1 MWLLNGLL
9 ERHVFKQVHLWVT
22 VDLQGGQTEYSKI
35 ISIAG
40 AKLWLIW
47 PMIWVLSGALWRLY
61 ICQLPLKEIFSRSN
75 PQSYCHSRPPRFIGI
90 SIWPVAF
97 AGNELKWSN
106 ETHEYPLW
114 AGSPM
119 KLLVYQQYLFTRS
132 SIWPNGRCSIIVYT
146 EYTVYYILYIYCI
159 RKFESNLPFANTPW
173 LYPNRKIIISRSYC
187 Q

>member
-1 MWLLNGLL
+1 MYSNKFIF
-9 ERHVFKQVHLWVT
+9 ESRSTFKVGKLST
-22 VDLQGGQTEYSKI
+22 
-35 ISIAG
+35 
-40 AKLWLIW
+40 AKLFRSLEPNFDLYGPWYGF
-47 PMIWVLSGALWRLY
+47 LSGALWRLY